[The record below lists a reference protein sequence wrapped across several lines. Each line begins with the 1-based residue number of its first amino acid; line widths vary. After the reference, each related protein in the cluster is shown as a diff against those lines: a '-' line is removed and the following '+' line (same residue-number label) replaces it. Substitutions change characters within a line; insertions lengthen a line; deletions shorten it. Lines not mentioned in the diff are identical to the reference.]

1 MCLILS
7 DLGFLMEEI
16 INRFIERQ
24 EKRGEKIYHLV
35 KKIWRNSPFS

>member
-7 DLGFLMEEI
+7 DLGFQMEE
-16 INRFIERQ
+16 INRFIERK
-24 EKRGEKIYHLV
+24 EKSGEKIYHLV